1 MTDQEK
7 RDFYKNCIAEM
18 LNGIKRIDI
27 LQYVYIITENIIKEE
42 ASDEHYKED

>member
-18 LNGIKRIDI
+18 LDGVKRIDI
-27 LQYVYIITENIIKEE
+27 LRYVYIITENIIKEDK
-42 ASDEHYKED
+42 DEKIKN